1 VPYIQSSH
9 HITYLVQYAAGS
21 CLECFRKLRFV
32 LSLNEH
38 FEANVPGV
46 GRFSSQRKVEEGG
59 MQQR

>member
-9 HITYLVQYAAGS
+9 HITSHIWYSTLQAV
-21 CLECFRKLRFV
+21 ECFRKLRFA